1 MRRTVAGAAAPAD
14 QGLWRQGRLAVTP
27 DQREEDMYYT
37 PTTLL
42 IAAKKSL
49 EYYTMQLVIQSIIC
63 SKKPV
68 LHLNR
73 RGTA

>member
-14 QGLWRQGRLAVTP
+14 QGLKRQGRLAVTP

-42 IAAKKSL
+42 IAAKK
-49 EYYTMQLVIQSIIC
+49 V
-63 SKKPV
+63 
-68 LHLNR
+68 
-73 RGTA
+73 